1 MTQLVSL
8 HYPFESYKNERSY
21 LVNLLPALEVL
32 GANHSMVM
40 QQCLKI
46 NQS

>member
-1 MTQLVSL
+1 M
-8 HYPFESYKNERSY
+8 KRSY

-46 NQS
+46 NPSSFGFKIKN